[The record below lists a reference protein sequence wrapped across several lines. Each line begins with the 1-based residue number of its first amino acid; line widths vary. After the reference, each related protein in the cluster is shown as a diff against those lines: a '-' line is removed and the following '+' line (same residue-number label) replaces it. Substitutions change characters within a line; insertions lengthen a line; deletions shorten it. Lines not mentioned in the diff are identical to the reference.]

1 MSSIYF
7 SWSIFIA
14 RLATTA
20 TKMTATIGMI
30 NGIQFNIRLS
40 PFYKC
45 RKQYIITSNQA
56 FQ

>member
-1 MSSIYF
+1 M
-7 SWSIFIA
+7 A

-30 NGIQFNIRLS
+30 KGIQFNIRLS

-45 RKQYIITSNQA
+45 RKQYIIPS
-56 FQ
+56 FQSFQ